1 MGSHR
6 GIGNDLLRLQGQWTM
21 VSGSRDGRPLPETL
35 VKRSERVI
43 DGEET
48 IVRIDGQ
55 LLDRSTFVL
64 DTSSTPFTIDCLI
77 TAGPGK
83 GHLQRGI
90 FAFTEE
96 TVRFCF
102 ARPLARRPE
111 SFTTAPGDGLTVSEW
126 RKDHK
131 VE

>member
-6 GIGNDLLRLQGQWTM
+6 GIGNDLSRLQGQWTM

-43 DGEET
+43 EGEET
-48 IVRIDGQ
+48 IVR
-55 LLDRSTFVL
+55 
-64 DTSSTPFTIDCLI
+64 DTSSTPFRIDCLI

-83 GHLQRGI
+83 GHPQRGI
-90 FAFTEE
+90 FEFTEE

-126 RKDHK
+126 RKS
-131 VE
+131 E